1 MALEHPNDY
10 RYRAELMWTGTIAHN
25 NLLDR
30 GRIGDWA
37 THDIEHELSAL
48 YDIAHGAGLAIM
60 FPAWMKYVYK
70 VDIDRF
76 VQWAVRVWDVSLPLS
91 DKEGIVLE
99 GIKRL
104 EAFYKRIG
112 MPTRLSDLKIGK
124 DKLRFMAEN
133 SLVGERT
140 HLGNF
145 MKLYADDVEKIYNL
159 AL

>member
-1 MALEHPNDY
+1 
-10 RYRAELMWTGTIAHN
+10 MWTGTIAHN

-30 GRIGDWA
+30 GRVGDWA

-48 YDIAHGAGLAIM
+48 YDIAHGAGLAIL
-60 FPAWMKYVYK
+60 FPAWMRYVHK

-76 VQWAVRVWDVSLPLS
+76 VQYAVRVWNVDLPLS
-91 DKEGIVLE
+91 DKEGIVE
-99 GIKRL
+99 EAIQRL
-104 EAFYKRIG
+104 QAFYKRIG
-112 MPTRLSDLKIGK
+112 MPTTLADANIAD

-133 SLVGERT
+133 AFVGEKS

-145 MKLYADDVEKIYNL
+145 KKLSADDVEKIYRL